1 MPWNSMH
8 RLRKLL
14 TLNNTDR
21 VANDADN
28 GNVAEGDGH
37 IIVTLSTISCAHL
50 LRGSRTLM
58 CHKRLSIFSF
68 KFDFKL
74 KRGSVADNQC

>member
-1 MPWNSMH
+1 MH

-14 TLNNTDR
+14 TSNNIDLL
-21 VANDADN
+21 ANDADN
-28 GNVAEGDGH
+28 GNVTEGDGH
-37 IIVTLSTISCAHL
+37 IIVTLSAISCVHL

-58 CHKRLSIFSF
+58 CHKRLSIFSL

-74 KRGSVADNQC
+74 KRGSVAGNQC